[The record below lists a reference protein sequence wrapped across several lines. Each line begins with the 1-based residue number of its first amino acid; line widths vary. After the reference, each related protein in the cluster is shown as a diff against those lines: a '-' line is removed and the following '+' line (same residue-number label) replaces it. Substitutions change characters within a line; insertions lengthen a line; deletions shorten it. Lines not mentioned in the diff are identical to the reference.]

1 VAIPTRAIR
10 RGFEFYQY
18 AYILVCFI
26 NKHFT
31 RFEISKTFFVTVTS
45 CFVADNRR
53 AARIDGTVGSR
64 CQSLAPS
71 VTKQF
76 NLVSTK
82 AGRQT
87 GTTPLGGPSCSF
99 AATVYGWRLSETL
112 NSAADYRPLWLRK
125 HLIVFSCLWEATT
138 IISGSAYWVYEHCK
152 LAEEIG

>member
-64 CQSLAPS
+64 SRPLSLSSLIWYRRKLEGKQARPRWPS
-71 VTKQF
+71 
-76 NLVSTK
+76 
-82 AGRQT
+82 
-87 GTTPLGGPSCSF
+87 SCSF

-152 LAEEIG
+152 LPEEIG